1 MRQGSGR
8 HGMFPCHLS
17 PFGCH
22 TRKFD
27 EIRRSRASIE
37 HAVRVVEVG
46 MAAEEEGRNEAL
58 NLDNLP
64 SRAERRKGGKG
75 RDPLSIDATKGE

>member
-1 MRQGSGR
+1 MRPGSGR
-8 HGMFPCHLS
+8 NGMFPCHLS

-37 HAVRVVEVG
+37 HAVLVVEVG
-46 MAAEEEGRNEAL
+46 MAAEEEGE
-58 NLDNLP
+58 
-64 SRAERRKGGKG
+64 ERGLKLG
-75 RDPLSIDATKGE
+75 